1 MIRSLQHVGLA
12 VPDLEVGRKFYT
24 AFGLESHER
33 SNELILRCADRPQD
47 QIRLV
52 QAPKK
57 KLAWVS
63 FGTAAAEL
71 PALKRA
77 LESRGALFVESP
89 VKEDGDGIWFRD
101 PDGDVINVRVAEEA
115 AVARAVVPLNNPGD
129 FRRLG
134 VRGVQVEAD
143 APVKPRR
150 LGHIIK
156 FTTNVDRMIAFYSE
170 ALGMRLT
177 DRVQDKIAF
186 MRGGN
191 GGDHHLLATAL
202 AEGPGLHHL
211 SFEVSSV
218 DEIERGAQNLIAAGY
233 KSAYGLG
240 RHVLGSNYFHYLRDP
255 WMSLVEYFWD
265 IDYIPEGADWTAENV
280 ALGPR
285 AVAAWPPGPPPA
297 DFTKNYEIGQ

>member
-12 VPDLEVGRKFYT
+12 VPNLEVGRRFYT
-24 AFGLESHER
+24 AFGLESNER
-33 SNELILRCADRPQD
+33 GNELALRCAGRAQD
-47 QIRLV
+47 QIRLL
-52 QAPKK
+52 QGPKK

-77 LESRGALFVESP
+77 LESRGAPFVEAP
-89 VKEDGDGIWFRD
+89 VREDADGIWFRD
-101 PDGDVINVRVAEEA
+101 PDGDVINVRVAEA
-115 AVARAVVPLNNPGD
+115 APVNRAVLSLNNPGE
-129 FRRLG
+129 FRRLAA
-134 VRGVQVEAD
+134 RGVAVEAD
-143 APVKPRR
+143 PPVKPRR
-150 LGHIIK
+150 LGHLIK
-156 FTTNVDRMIAFYSE
+156 FTTNVDRMVTFYTE
-170 ALGMRLT
+170 ALGMKLT

-186 MRGGN
+186 MRCGN
-191 GGDHHLLATAL
+191 GGDHHVLGVAL

-218 DEIERGAQNLIAAGY
+218 DEIERGAQNLVAAGY
-233 KSAYGLG
+233 KSAFGLG

-265 IDYIPEGADWTAENV
+265 IDHIPEGADWKAENV
-280 ALGPR
+280 GLGPR

-297 DFTKNYEIGQ
+297 DFTKNYEIAQ